1 MHQITIED
9 GKRKRL
15 FDSNIKVNSARNQ
28 MKFIDSNHS
37 QLLAKAMDSYTLRQ
51 RVTAANIANA
61 DTPGYNKTSVKFEDE
76 LQRAQMKGGAGEM
89 MEVNPTIVES
99 DQKVVIEDE
108 LIEMSDTQ
116 LRVNLVT
123 RSIRH
128 HFELLRNGITGI
140 NR

>member
-1 MHQITIED
+1 
-9 GKRKRL
+9 
-15 FDSNIKVNSARNQ
+15 

-37 QLLAKAMDSYTLRQ
+37 QLLAKAMDTYTLRQ

-61 DTPGYNKTSVKFEDE
+61 DTPGYNQTSVKFEDE
-76 LQRAQMKGGAGEM
+76 LQRAQIKGGIGEM
-89 MEVNPTIVES
+89 KEVNPTIVQS

-116 LRVNLVT
+116 MRVNLVS
-123 RSIRH
+123 RSLRH
-128 HFELLRNGITGI
+128 HFELLRNGITGV

>member
-1 MHQITIED
+1 
-9 GKRKRL
+9 
-15 FDSNIKVNSARNQ
+15 

-37 QLLAKAMDSYTLRQ
+37 QLLAKAMDTYTLRQ

-76 LQRAQMKGGAGEM
+76 LQRAQLKGGAREM
-89 MEVNPTIVES
+89 MQTNPVIVES

-108 LIEMSDTQ
+108 LLEMSDTQ
-116 LRVNLVT
+116 IRVNVVT
-123 RSIRH
+123 RSLRH
-128 HFELLRNGITGI
+128 HFELLRNGITGV